1 MKVIQLG
8 LSESCTEEA
17 LIMQVMR
24 EARRRT
30 GMSRAEFA
38 RAIQRRSTSPLPIR
52 ESSIRAY
59 EEGIAVPVTNVWHHA
74 LALAGLESRP
84 FLERWLDGTT
94 SSAVEKLMDHVR
106 TNLARM
112 ARGLALAVLPLGSV
126 FTQFV
131 GHRIL
136 RAVTVAI
143 AAMSPWW

>member
-1 MKVIQLG
+1 MKLIQLG

-30 GMSRAEFA
+30 GMSRAQFA

-74 LALAGLESRP
+74 MALAGVDSRA
-84 FLERWLDGTT
+84 FLERWLDEQTT
-94 SSAVEKLMDHVR
+94 PEVERLLDRVQAS
-106 TNLARM
+106 LARM
-112 ARGLALAVLPLGSV
+112 AGGLALAVPPIYSV

-131 GHRIL
+131 SHRIL
-136 RAVTVAI
+136 RAVTIATAAI
-143 AAMSPWW
+143 SPWW

>member
-8 LSESCTEEA
+8 LSESCSEEA

-30 GMSRAEFA
+30 GMSRARFA

-74 LALAGLESRP
+74 LALAGVDSRA
-84 FLERWLDGTT
+84 FLQRWLDEETT
-94 SSAVEKLMDHVR
+94 PEVERLLDRVQAS
-106 TNLARM
+106 LARM
-112 ARGLALAVLPLGSV
+112 ARGLAVAVPPICSV
-126 FTQFV
+126 FNQF
-131 GHRIL
+131 GHHRLL
-136 RAVTVAI
+136 RAVTVAA

>member
-8 LSESCTEEA
+8 LSESCSEEA

-52 ESSIRAY
+52 DSSIRAY

-74 LALAGLESRP
+74 LALAGVDSRA
-84 FLERWLDGTT
+84 FLERWLDETT
-94 SSAVEKLMDHVR
+94 SPAVEKLMNHVR
-106 TNLARM
+106 TNLARLT
-112 ARGLALAVLPLGSV
+112 RGLALAVPLIGSV
-126 FTQFV
+126 LNQFV
-131 GHRIL
+131 GHRL
-136 RAVTVAI
+136 VRAVMVAT
-143 AAMSPWW
+143 AAVSPWW

>member
-30 GMSRAEFA
+30 GMSRAQFA
-38 RAIQRRSTSPLPIR
+38 RAIQHRSTSPLPIR

-84 FLERWLDGTT
+84 FLERWLDETT
-94 SSAVEKLMDHVR
+94 SPAIEKLMDHVR
-106 TNLARM
+106 TNLARI
-112 ARGLALAVLPLGSV
+112 ARGLALAVPPV
-126 FTQFV
+126 CAAFNQFV
-131 GHRIL
+131 GHRIV
-136 RAVTVAI
+136 RAAAVAI
-143 AAMSPWW
+143 AAVSPWW